1 MNGHAPAA
9 EGMSSGVPASAPRH
23 TGSTPGVPGVPGV
36 TPGNA
41 RSLGVAGGP
50 SRTTAPVPTHRIA
63 QGPAASGERVPT
75 LDVVLPVYKEQADTK
90 ASVRWA
96 RCSIMALDHL
106 LTVALF

>member
-9 EGMSSGVPASAPRH
+9 AGMSSGVPASAPRH
-23 TGSTPGVPGVPGV
+23 TGSTPGVPGV

-41 RSLGVAGGP
+41 GSLGVPGGP

-63 QGPAASGERVPT
+63 HGPAASGERVPT